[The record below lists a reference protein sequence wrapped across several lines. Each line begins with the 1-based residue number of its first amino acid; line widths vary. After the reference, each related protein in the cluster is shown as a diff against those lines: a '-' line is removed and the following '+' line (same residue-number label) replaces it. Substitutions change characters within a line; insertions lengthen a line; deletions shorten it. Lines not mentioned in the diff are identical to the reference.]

1 VGRANNVELGLSF
14 QLPGSKAMFSQSI
27 RRKIVGIALGLVVLM
42 IGTSILSML
51 MANRVG
57 HLLDELTNK
66 YVPAYGDLARTNVRS
81 LERALALRQMVIAKM
96 QAPPDDV
103 AFAQRMQIYRTKD
116 AEITEEAEAARKLIV
131 SIIEDTSTPSDNVA
145 LALID
150 GRIEAAVTDVRQL
163 LNDENSR
170 LIGQLEAH
178 DFPEVQRSLKR
189 IDALR
194 DEFNQKIDQIRA
206 DMLAQVKA
214 SAATV
219 MVDQQRAIWI
229 TVVVTAIAAILG
241 LLFAGLVGAGITRP
255 VRLLLQ
261 GTREVEAG
269 QLDRPIDVV
278 TRDEI
283 GQLTAAFNRMV
294 GQLRQKEQIRR
305 TFGRYIDPRVVEGL
319 INQSAAGTEGQR
331 RVMTVMFCDM
341 KGFTGLSEG
350 MTPQGL
356 VKVMNRY
363 LSTMSEPI
371 RAQQGIIDKYIGDA
385 IMAYWGPP
393 FSDEADEA
401 RLACLAAIDMMDR
414 IGGLRKELPELL
426 GVRTI
431 PTECDLRIGIATGEA
446 LVGSIGS
453 ELMMSFTVMGD
464 TVNLASR
471 LESANKFYGTRCLV
485 SQTTIAAAAQ
495 AVEAREIDR
504 LVVAGQTRSQIVFE
518 IMGRRG
524 ELSAEQI
531 ALRAHYSE
539 GLAAYR
545 ARHWDE
551 ATSALKAALAA
562 APGDGPCMVL
572 LTRVESFR
580 DNPPTADWDGS
591 WRLDQK
597 NPAAGSTHV
606 GRLSNG
612 V

>member
-1 VGRANNVELGLSF
+1 MNGGGDLSADRQPAAAESRRDCKSLGAEHADEERGLHPIHGRSGRITSNSDFSF
-14 QLPGSKAMFSQSI
+14 QLPGPKTMFSQSI

-42 IGTSILSML
+42 IATSILSTL

-66 YVPAYGDLARTNVRS
+66 YLPAYGDLARAHVRS
-81 LERALALRQMVIAKM
+81 LEGALALRQMVIAKM
-96 QAPPDDV
+96 QTPPDDV

-116 AEITEEAEAARKLIV
+116 AEVAEEAEAARKLIG
-131 SIIEDTSTPSDNVA
+131 SIIEDASTPSDNVA
-145 LALID
+145 LAIID
-150 GRIEAAVTDVRQL
+150 GRIEAAVTDVRRLLTEEHRQL
-163 LNDENSR
+163 IS
-170 LIGQLEAH
+170 QLEAH
-178 DFPEVQRSLKR
+178 DFPEVQRSLQR
-189 IDALR
+189 TDALR
-194 DEFNQKIDQIRA
+194 DQFNQRIDEIRA
-206 DMLAQVKA
+206 GMLAQVHA

-219 MVDQQRAIWI
+219 MVNQQRAIWV
-229 TVVVTAIAAILG
+229 TVIVTAIAAILG

-269 QLDRPIDVV
+269 QLDRSIDVV

-283 GQLTAAFNRMV
+283 GQLTAAFNRMI
-294 GQLRQKEQIRR
+294 GQLRQKEQMRR
-305 TFGRYIDPRVVEGL
+305 TFGRYIDPRVAEGL
-319 INQSAAGTEGQR
+319 INQSGAAATEGQR
-331 RVMTVMFCDM
+331 RVMAVMFCDM

-371 RAQQGIIDKYIGDA
+371 RAQEGIIDKYIGDA

-393 FSDEADEA
+393 FTDEADEA
-401 RLACLAAIDMMDR
+401 RLACLAAIDMMGR

-426 GVRTI
+426 GVRSI

-453 ELMMSFTVMGD
+453 EFMMSFTVMGD

-485 SQTTIAAAAQ
+485 SQATIAAAAQ

-504 LVVAGQTRSQIVFE
+504 LVVAGQTRPQIVFE
-518 IMGRRG
+518 IMGRGG
-524 ELSAEQI
+524 ELSAAQI
-531 ALRAHYSE
+531 ALRAHYSD

-545 ARHWDE
+545 AR
-551 ATSALKAALAA
+551 
-562 APGDGPCMVL
+562 
-572 LTRVESFR
+572 R
-580 DNPPTADWDGS
+580 
-591 WRLDQK
+591 
-597 NPAAGSTHV
+597 
-606 GRLSNG
+606 
-612 V
+612 

>member
-1 VGRANNVELGLSF
+1 
-14 QLPGSKAMFSQSI
+14 MFSQSI

-51 MANRVG
+51 MANWVG

-103 AFAQRMQIYRTKD
+103 AFAKRMQIYRTKD
-116 AEITEEAEAARKLIV
+116 AEVTEEAEAARKLIV
-131 SIIEDTSTPSDNVA
+131 SVIEDTSTPSDNVA

-150 GRIEAAVTDVRQL
+150 GRIEAAATDVRRL
-163 LNDENSR
+163 LNEENSQ
-170 LIGQLEAH
+170 LISQLEAH

-189 IDALR
+189 IDAFR

-206 DMLAQVKA
+206 DMLAQVHA

-229 TVVVTAIAAILG
+229 TVIVTAIAAILG
-241 LLFAGLVGAGITRP
+241 LLFAGLVGTGITRP

-269 QLDRPIDVV
+269 QLDRSIDVV

-294 GQLRQKEQIRR
+294 GQLRHKEQIRR

-319 INQSAAGTEGQR
+319 INQSAAAATEGQH

-371 RAQQGIIDKYIGDA
+371 RAQKGIIDKYIGDA

-393 FSDEADEA
+393 FTDEADEA

-431 PTECDLRIGIATGEA
+431 PTECDLRIGIATGDA

-453 ELMMSFTVMGD
+453 EFMMSFTVMGD

-485 SQTTIAAAAQ
+485 SQATIAAAAQ

-504 LVVAGQTRSQIVFE
+504 LVVAGQTRPQIVFE
-518 IMGRRG
+518 IMGRAG

-562 APGDGPCMVL
+562 VPGDGPCMVL
-572 LTRVESFR
+572 LTRVESLR
-580 DNPPTADWDGS
+580 NNPPPADWDGS
-591 WRLDQK
+591 WHLDQK
-597 NPAAGSTHV
+597 NPATGPTDV

-612 V
+612 VRGVY

>member
-1 VGRANNVELGLSF
+1 
-14 QLPGSKAMFSQSI
+14 MFSQSI

-42 IGTSILSML
+42 IATSILSTL

-96 QAPPDDV
+96 QTPPDDA

-116 AEITEEAEAARKLIV
+116 AEVTQEAEAARKLIV

-145 LALID
+145 LAHVD
-150 GRIEAAVTDVRQL
+150 GRIEAAVTDVRRF
-163 LNDENSR
+163 LNEENNR
-170 LIGQLEAH
+170 LVSQLEAR

-189 IDALR
+189 IDAFR

-206 DMLAQVKA
+206 DMLAQVYA

-219 MVDQQRAIWI
+219 MVDQQRATWI
-229 TVVVTAIAAILG
+229 TVIVTAIAAILG

-261 GTREVEAG
+261 GTRDVEAG
-269 QLDRPIDVV
+269 QLDRSIDVV

-294 GQLRQKEQIRR
+294 GQLRQKEQMRR
-305 TFGRYIDPRVVEGL
+305 TFGRYIDPRVAEGL
-319 INQSAAGTEGQR
+319 INQSAAATEGQR
-331 RVMTVMFCDM
+331 RTMTVMFCDM

-393 FSDEADEA
+393 FTDEADEA
-401 RLACLAAIDMMDR
+401 RLACLAAIDMMGR

-453 ELMMSFTVMGD
+453 EFMMSFTVMGD

-485 SQTTIAAAAQ
+485 SQATIAAAAQ

-504 LVVAGQTRSQIVFE
+504 LVVAGQTRPQIVFE
-518 IMGRRG
+518 IMGRGG

-531 ALRAHYSE
+531 ALRVYYSD

-545 ARHWDE
+545 ARRWDE

-572 LTRVESFR
+572 LTRVESLR
-580 DNPPTADWDGS
+580 DNPPPADWDGS

-597 NPAAGSTHV
+597 NLTTGPADHLAS
-606 GRLSNG
+606 
-612 V
+612 

>member
-1 VGRANNVELGLSF
+1 
-14 QLPGSKAMFSQSI
+14 MFSQSI
-27 RRKIVGIALGLVVLM
+27 RRRIVAIALGLVVLM

-51 MANRVG
+51 MANWVG
-57 HLLDELTNK
+57 HLVDELTNK

-96 QAPPDDV
+96 QAPPDDE
-103 AFAQRMQIYRTKD
+103 AFAKRTQIYRTKD
-116 AEITEEAEAARKLIV
+116 AEVTEEAEAARKLIV
-131 SIIEDTSTPSDNVA
+131 SIMKDTSTPSDNVA

-150 GRIEAAVTDVRQL
+150 GRIEAAVTDVRRL
-163 LNDENSR
+163 MNEENSQ
-170 LIGQLEAH
+170 LISQLEAH

-189 IDALR
+189 IDAFR

-206 DMLAQVKA
+206 DMLAQVYA

-229 TVVVTAIAAILG
+229 TVIVTAIAAILG
-241 LLFAGLVGAGITRP
+241 FLFAGLVGAGITRP

-269 QLDRPIDVV
+269 QLDRSIDVV
-278 TRDEI
+278 TSDEI

-294 GQLRQKEQIRR
+294 GQLRHKEQIRR
-305 TFGRYIDPRVVEGL
+305 TFGRYIDPRVAEGL
-319 INQSAAGTEGQR
+319 INQSAAATEGQR

-393 FSDEADEA
+393 FTDEADEA

-453 ELMMSFTVMGD
+453 EFMMSFTVMGD

-471 LESANKFYGTRCLV
+471 LEFANKFYGTRCLV
-485 SQTTIAAAAQ
+485 SQATISAAAA
-495 AVEAREIDR
+495 
-504 LVVAGQTRSQIVFE
+504 G
-518 IMGRRG
+518 GRG
-524 ELSAEQI
+524 A
-531 ALRAHYSE
+531 
-539 GLAAYR
+539 
-545 ARHWDE
+545 
-551 ATSALKAALAA
+551 
-562 APGDGPCMVL
+562 
-572 LTRVESFR
+572 
-580 DNPPTADWDGS
+580 
-591 WRLDQK
+591 
-597 NPAAGSTHV
+597 
-606 GRLSNG
+606 
-612 V
+612 

>member
-1 VGRANNVELGLSF
+1 
-14 QLPGSKAMFSQSI
+14 MFSQSI

-42 IGTSILSML
+42 IATSILSTL

-96 QAPPDDV
+96 QTPPDDA

-116 AEITEEAEAARKLIV
+116 AEVTQEAEAARKLIV

-145 LALID
+145 LAHVD
-150 GRIEAAVTDVRQL
+150 GQIEAAVTEVRRF
-163 LNDENSR
+163 LNEENSR
-170 LIGQLEAH
+170 LISQLEAH
-178 DFPEVQRSLKR
+178 DFPEVQRSLQR
-189 IDALR
+189 SDAFR
-194 DEFNQKIDQIRA
+194 DEFNQRIDQIRA
-206 DMLAQVKA
+206 GMLAQIYA

-219 MVDQQRAIWI
+219 MVDQQRATWI
-229 TVVVTAIAAILG
+229 TVIVTAIAAILG
-241 LLFAGLVGAGITRP
+241 LLFAGLVGGGITRP

-261 GTREVEAG
+261 GTRDVEAG
-269 QLDRPIDVV
+269 QLDRSIDVV

-294 GQLRQKEQIRR
+294 GQLRQKEQMRR
-305 TFGRYIDPRVVEGL
+305 TFGRYIDPRVAEGL
-319 INQSAAGTEGQR
+319 INQSAAATEGQR
-331 RVMTVMFCDM
+331 RTMTVMFCDM

-393 FSDEADEA
+393 FTDEADEA
-401 RLACLAAIDMMDR
+401 RLACLAAIDMMGR

-453 ELMMSFTVMGD
+453 EFMMSFTVMGD

-485 SQTTIAAAAQ
+485 SQATIAAAAQ

-504 LVVAGQTRSQIVFE
+504 LVVAGQTRPQIVFE
-518 IMGRRG
+518 IMGRGG

-531 ALRAHYSE
+531 ALRVYYSD

-545 ARHWDE
+545 ARRWDE
-551 ATSALKAALAA
+551 ATCALKAALAA

-572 LTRVESFR
+572 LTRVESLR
-580 DNPPTADWDGS
+580 DNPPPADWDGS

-597 NPAAGSTHV
+597 NPTTGPADHLAS
-606 GRLSNG
+606 
-612 V
+612 

>member
-1 VGRANNVELGLSF
+1 
-14 QLPGSKAMFSQSI
+14 MFSQSI

-51 MANRVG
+51 MANWVG

-103 AFAQRMQIYRTKD
+103 AFAKRMQIYRTKD
-116 AEITEEAEAARKLIV
+116 AEVTEEAEAARKLIV

-150 GRIEAAVTDVRQL
+150 GRIEAAATDVRRL
-163 LNDENSR
+163 LNEENSQ
-170 LIGQLEAH
+170 LISQLEAH

-189 IDALR
+189 IDAFR

-206 DMLAQVKA
+206 DMLAQVHA

-229 TVVVTAIAAILG
+229 TVIVTAIAAILG
-241 LLFAGLVGAGITRP
+241 LLFAGLVGTGITRP

-269 QLDRPIDVV
+269 QLDRSIDVV

-294 GQLRQKEQIRR
+294 GQLRHKEQIRR

-319 INQSAAGTEGQR
+319 INQSAAAATEGQH

-371 RAQQGIIDKYIGDA
+371 RAQKGIIDKYIGDA

-393 FSDEADEA
+393 FTDEADEA

-431 PTECDLRIGIATGEA
+431 PTECDLRIGIATGDA

-453 ELMMSFTVMGD
+453 EFMMSFTVMGD

-485 SQTTIAAAAQ
+485 SQATIAAAAQ

-504 LVVAGQTRSQIVFE
+504 LVVAGQTRPQIVFE
-518 IMGRRG
+518 IMGRAG

-562 APGDGPCMVL
+562 VPGDGPCMVL
-572 LTRVESFR
+572 LTRVESLR
-580 DNPPTADWDGS
+580 NNPPPADWDGS
-591 WRLDQK
+591 WHLDQK
-597 NPAAGSTHV
+597 NPATGPTDV

-612 V
+612 VRGVY

>member
-1 VGRANNVELGLSF
+1 
-14 QLPGSKAMFSQSI
+14 MFSQSI

-42 IGTSILSML
+42 IATSILSTL

-66 YVPAYGDLARTNVRS
+66 YIPAYGDLARAHVRS
-81 LERALALRQMVIAKM
+81 LEGALAMRQMVIAKM
-96 QAPPDDV
+96 QTPPDDA
-103 AFAQRMQIYRTKD
+103 AFAQRVQIYRTKD
-116 AEITEEAEAARKLIV
+116 AEVTEEAEAARKLID

-145 LALID
+145 LAHID
-150 GRIEAAVTDVRQL
+150 GRIEAAITDVRRH
-163 LNDENSR
+163 LNEENSR
-170 LIGQLEAH
+170 LIGQLETH
-178 DFPEVQRSLKR
+178 DIPEVQRSLKR
-189 IDALR
+189 IDDLR

-206 DMLAQVKA
+206 DMMAQVHA
-214 SAATV
+214 SAAAV
-219 MVDQQRAIWI
+219 MVNQQRAIWI
-229 TVVVTAIAAILG
+229 TVIVTAIAAILG
-241 LLFAGLVGAGITRP
+241 LLFAGLVGGGITRP

-261 GTREVEAG
+261 GTRDVEAG
-269 QLDRPIDVV
+269 QLDRSIDVV

-294 GQLRQKEQIRR
+294 GQLRQKEEMRR
-305 TFGRYIDPRVVEGL
+305 TFGRYIDPRVAEGL
-319 INQSAAGTEGQR
+319 INQSAAATEGQR
-331 RVMTVMFCDM
+331 RMMTVMFCDM
-341 KGFTGLSEG
+341 KGFTALSEG

-393 FSDEADEA
+393 FTDEADEA

-453 ELMMSFTVMGD
+453 EFMMSFTVMGD

-485 SQTTIAAAAQ
+485 AQATIAA
-495 AVEAREIDR
+495 R
-504 LVVAGQTRSQIVFE
+504 GPG
-518 IMGRRG
+518 GRG
-524 ELSAEQI
+524 A
-531 ALRAHYSE
+531 
-539 GLAAYR
+539 
-545 ARHWDE
+545 
-551 ATSALKAALAA
+551 
-562 APGDGPCMVL
+562 
-572 LTRVESFR
+572 
-580 DNPPTADWDGS
+580 
-591 WRLDQK
+591 
-597 NPAAGSTHV
+597 
-606 GRLSNG
+606 
-612 V
+612 